1 MLHDEKIWEKTC
13 RFHVLWLTL
22 HRNWDDESWL
32 RGLSYGVMVA
42 LQFLVLPVE
51 VRILVRQLTQS
62 GNLQKQVSRFVLY
75 LPPFLFRVS
84 PKTQLYSFS
93 GSNMTNMVY
102 FAVFYH
108 SR

>member
-1 MLHDEKIWEKTC
+1 MLHDEKIWEKAC

-62 GNLQKQVSRFVLY
+62 GNLQKQVSLLCFCTC
-75 LPPFLFRVS
+75 PPSCF
-84 PKTQLYSFS
+84 
-93 GSNMTNMVY
+93 GSVRKHSCT
-102 FAVFYH
+102 VFQGQT
-108 SR
+108 

>member
-1 MLHDEKIWEKTC
+1 MLHDEKICEKTC

-51 VRILVRQLTQS
+51 VRILVRQLTQWEIC
-62 GNLQKQVSRFVLY
+62 KSRFPALFLY
-75 LPPFLFRVS
+75 LPPFLWVS
-84 PKTQLYSFS
+84 LKTRL
-93 GSNMTNMVY
+93 
-102 FAVFYH
+102 H
-108 SR
+108 SVCPFPALCAQFG

>member
-1 MLHDEKIWEKTC
+1 MPHDEKICEKTC

-62 GNLQKQVSRFVLY
+62 GNLLLQISRFVLY

-84 PKTQLYSFS
+84 PKIRLYSFS
-93 GSNMTNMVY
+93 GTNMTNMVY

>member
-51 VRILVRQLTQS
+51 VRILVRQLS
-62 GNLQKQVSRFVLY
+62 AKAGFPALFLY
-75 LPPFLFRVS
+75 LSPLF
-84 PKTQLYSFS
+84 PG
-93 GSNMTNMVY
+93 GSVTLVGWR
-102 FAVFYH
+102 F
-108 SR
+108 

>member
-62 GNLQKQVSRFVLY
+62 GNLQKQVSRFVCMTGMPY
-75 LPPFLFRVS
+75 ICGES
-84 PKTQLYSFS
+84 PQ
-93 GSNMTNMVY
+93 G
-102 FAVFYH
+102 A
-108 SR
+108 

>member
-1 MLHDEKIWEKTC
+1 MLHDEKIWEKIC

-51 VRILVRQLTQS
+51 VRILVRQPQFQERFPTQ
-62 GNLQKQVSRFVLY
+62 GYR
-75 LPPFLFRVS
+75 
-84 PKTQLYSFS
+84 SFCYAS
-93 GSNMTNMVY
+93 
-102 FAVFYH
+102 FA
-108 SR
+108 

>member
-75 LPPFLFRVS
+75 LPPLLVSGQSENTVVQFFRD
-84 PKTQLYSFS
+84 K
-93 GSNMTNMVY
+93 
-102 FAVFYH
+102 H
-108 SR
+108 DE